1 MSKQYD
7 VKTKI
12 LKLIE
17 NPEDKELAAE
27 LLLDAIDSDS
37 EDFELENDETA
48 EEYLFG

>member
-7 VKTKI
+7 VKRRI

-27 LLLDAIDSDS
+27 LLLEAIDSDE
-37 EDFELENDETA
+37 EDFEYENGETA